1 MRRTKLTI
9 ATAALAVLAAL
20 GVTAGPGADA
30 APPNCTPDLA
40 TGAANTALGGPPPV
54 GTPYT
59 CANPVHPGARIS
71 VNHYQIAG
79 RRNPCTANFLF
90 RGSDGRNYLGT
101 AGHCTLT
108 ASNVAG
114 DVGEVQY
121 PTGQGPAVRNSRNE
135 HIGRIAYAVQ
145 QGPKDFALIRL
156 DPGITFD
163 EDMPHWG
170 PVTGTN
176 TSDSFT
182 PTELRW
188 VGHGDGIGSVLYA
201 RSGMSLYTT
210 NPNTID
216 GAGVVAPG
224 DSGGP
229 VVDAQGR
236 AVGVNVAIGVGP
248 LPQIVS
254 RLPVQLARASAVTGI
269 TFTLRT

>member
-9 ATAALAVLAAL
+9 ATTALAVLAAI

-30 APPNCTPDLA
+30 AAPNCTPDLA
-40 TGAANTALGGPPPV
+40 TGAAQTALGGPPPV
-54 GTPYT
+54 GTPYS

-71 VNHYQIAG
+71 VSG
-79 RRNPCTANFLF
+79 SEGGSGGSCTANFLF
-90 RGSDGRNYLGT
+90 RGNDGRNYLGT
-101 AGHCTLT
+101 AGHCTL
-108 ASNVAG
+108 ALSNVGG
-114 DVGEVQY
+114 DRGEFSY
-121 PTGQGPAVRNSRNE
+121 GPGQGAAVRDRTGR
-135 HIGRIAYAVQ
+135 HIGRVAYAVQ

-163 EDMPHWG
+163 REMPHWG

-182 PTELRW
+182 PIELRW
-188 VGHGDGIGSVLYA
+188 VGHGVGVGSALYA

-210 NPNTID
+210 NRDQLN

-248 LPQIVS
+248 LPQIIT
-254 RLPVQLARASAVTGI
+254 RIPVQLARASAVTGI
-269 TFTLRT
+269 SYTLLT